1 MVTDKVIKASKA
13 DYENH
18 NNWRSCF
25 MQFEIAVTG
34 ILRVK
39 SPIN

>member
-1 MVTDKVIKASKA
+1 MVTDKVIKASKS

-18 NNWRSCF
+18 NNWRCF